1 MLPRISYFYIKADI
15 YTMKDSVY
23 IEDKEKDY
31 EATAYSKK
39 PVAIAVI
46 VSVVLILILNL
57 INTMIFY

>member
-1 MLPRISYFYIKADI
+1 
-15 YTMKDSVY
+15 MKDSVY